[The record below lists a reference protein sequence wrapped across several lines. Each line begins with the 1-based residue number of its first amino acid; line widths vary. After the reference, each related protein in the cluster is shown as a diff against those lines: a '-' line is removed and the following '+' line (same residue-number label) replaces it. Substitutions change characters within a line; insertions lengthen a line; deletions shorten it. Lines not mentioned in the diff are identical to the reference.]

1 MLFWRRKA
9 SEFGGLPPP
18 TAFDLSRMVGGAWSH
33 RFVIRADAATDE
45 LSLLIYGSKFAELLE
60 LPEEPLSGAPISRQ
74 LPGRY
79 LSLFTRGC
87 RAAISRAA
95 PVRLSGVVVD
105 YNQIELY
112 RAAFMPLAKG
122 ENSPMQLVFGT
133 FNRRNGPQAHS
144 SDAVRAMYNSLIK
157 HIRPRL
163 QQQLPW
169 LDTKPLRRRTSCVA
183 SIGMSS
189 ERRTS
194 TGRLRPIGP
203 ARAIEVSPQRHRD
216 HRGSCEYD
224 LDYRL
229 CKSAQ

>member
-1 MLFWRRKA
+1 MTQPVPSHTAGPAACDRVTGDGRLEPALVEELRDSELTMLFWRRKA

-79 LSLFTRGC
+79 LSLFIRGC

-157 HIRPRL
+157 HIRSEE
-163 QQQLPW
+163 
-169 LDTKPLRRRTSCVA
+169 PLAVSGERQAPEA
-183 SIGMSS
+183 SAEGLN
-189 ERRTS
+189 R
-194 TGRLRPIGP
+194 
-203 ARAIEVSPQRHRD
+203 
-216 HRGSCEYD
+216 
-224 LDYRL
+224 
-229 CKSAQ
+229 